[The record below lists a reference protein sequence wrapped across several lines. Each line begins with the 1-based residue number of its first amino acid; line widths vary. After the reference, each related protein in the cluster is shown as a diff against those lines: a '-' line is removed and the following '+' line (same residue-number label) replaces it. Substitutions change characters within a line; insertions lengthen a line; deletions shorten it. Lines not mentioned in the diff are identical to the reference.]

1 VDPHNITEHRGRY
14 RGSLWV
20 SISGLRWLLDVFVKL
35 RNPNQTILGFFEFH
49 RDENKMLELSCH
61 ANRGGRFVEVSEYH
75 SGTQQGCIRVPEGR
89 RGAGWSVFKFQSRK
103 YFLGETRHTPAT
115 QVFPRQTHDAGVVA
129 GGTRNANHAPR
140 RQKRKARNTRSTNPR
155 QIYFRRLRY
164 TSQWDII
171 QKIWLSW
178 LPTNPARPG
187 HTNLSGGPSRK
198 QFGSRW

>member
-1 VDPHNITEHRGRY
+1 MF
-14 RGSLWV
+14 SLNCETRTKLLKDFLS
-20 SISGLRWLLDVFVKL
+20 SIVTKIKCWNSAVMPIGEADLWRS
-35 RNPNQTILGFFEFH
+35 RSTTAAPNKVAFEFH
-49 RDENKMLELSCH
+49 RVDVALD
-61 ANRGGRFVEVSEYH
+61 G
-75 SGTQQGCIRVPEGR
+75 
-89 RGAGWSVFKFQSRK
+89 QSSNSN
-103 YFLGETRHTPAT
+103 LGNIFWAKRDTPAT

-140 RQKRKARNTRSTNPR
+140 RQKRKARNMRSTNPR

-171 QKIWLSW
+171 QKIRLSW

-198 QFGSRW
+198 QFESHW